1 MRSTSVFSS
10 HVVLLPLL
18 VVVEAGLASAAS
30 VPPRMEL
37 RTELEFCWPQAVADE
52 AAAVHEAVALAHV
65 LILIY
70 VQAWWN
76 ICEQRVSFVILI

>member
-1 MRSTSVFSS
+1 MACSKSS
-10 HVVLLPLL
+10 I
-18 VVVEAGLASAAS
+18 
-30 VPPRMEL
+30 
-37 RTELEFCWPQAVADE
+37 ADE

-76 ICEQRVSFVILI
+76 IWGQRVFFLTLGYSCLFVCS